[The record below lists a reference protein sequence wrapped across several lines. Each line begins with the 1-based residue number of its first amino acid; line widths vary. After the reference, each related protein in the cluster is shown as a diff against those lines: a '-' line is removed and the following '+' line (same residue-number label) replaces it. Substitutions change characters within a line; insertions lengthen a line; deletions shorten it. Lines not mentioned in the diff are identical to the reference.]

1 MSEKNRPG
9 TEPLEKR
16 AEDTAPVIDRND
28 DPVPSSG
35 GDTD

>member
-1 MSEKNRPG
+1 MSEKNGPE

-28 DPVPSSG
+28 DPVQPGG
-35 GDTD
+35 GDTQ